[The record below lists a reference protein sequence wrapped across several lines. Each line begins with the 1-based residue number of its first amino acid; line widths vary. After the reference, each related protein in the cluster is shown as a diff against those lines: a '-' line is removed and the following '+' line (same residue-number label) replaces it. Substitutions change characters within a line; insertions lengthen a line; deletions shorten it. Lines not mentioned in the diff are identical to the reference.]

1 MYKVRKNAS
10 QAKLITKRLTSNI
23 QRQLTLSIPMVTQLE
38 RPDGSCV
45 WNEMGYLKIL
55 NQKEKTV
62 HTFLFYMVRHV
73 MST

>member
-1 MYKVRKNAS
+1 
-10 QAKLITKRLTSNI
+10 
-23 QRQLTLSIPMVTQLE
+23 MVTQLE

>member
-1 MYKVRKNAS
+1 
-10 QAKLITKRLTSNI
+10 
-23 QRQLTLSIPMVTQLE
+23 MVTQLE

-73 MST
+73 MSTWWKSMQGGIGGLSKRV